1 MSGIAPNPL
10 NDISKVYLEAVAA
23 KPDFLDLDKDGNKKE
38 PMKKAAKEVE
48 APKERLKTDRNMFN
62 ISKDEQKAA
71 KERLLAKAR
80 AKRASMGEGLDPVGQ
95 EDADIDNDGDTDK
108 SDKYLHKRRKAI
120 SKAMKR
126 RMKEEKELSEIT
138 KMGIH
143 APHEVPSGNLKG
155 MVKKAVKRID
165 ADNDGDVD
173 KDDPKE
179 KGMGEFVPSPDGKK
193 KIRTKMSESRSNWR
207 HDLSEVMVDDVD
219 SKQIKEKNVKNK
231 IKINPKLGEA
241 IELLGGTL
249 IEMVEL
255 EEETPAEKIDRISKE
270 NVAKRAALAKK
281 EKEKRAKS
289 TADFQAHKKEVLA
302 KGGRPVD
309 ALDSWQ
315 KKKMNKEEVDINDI
329 IESVYDELIEEG
341 YSQDEVEYGIDVALN
356 TLEEG
361 YYDSAVAASKAKSQV
376 SLKDRVKS
384 AAKKAIVGGARA
396 VGKAVKAGAAVAA
409 APERAKTKV
418 KSLADRVKR
427 AARSGYAAG
436 RGPVEKKTTY
446 RGSGVGRKEKI
457 GEEVSIDENV
467 ATGKAKRARFGG
479 IAQKVGKSEVVTNKE
494 KSAALEKHA
503 AAKQAKQKAAGEAA
517 HKAASAKG
525 LSPAEAE
532 MRRKAAERKAARM
545 RKEEVEQLD
554 EMPYQ
559 VMGSPDGKKE
569 KKIGKPVKSKKY
581 ADSRA
586 AELADTHKKTGGK
599 YRSQYVEDVEQVDEK
614 LNLKKADMGDVIKD
628 FYKSDAPQF
637 KGRSKEKRREM
648 AIAAKLTAERGGRKL
663 GESSTE
669 VAMSPQELALQKRK
683 TMIDKMITMKRQ
695 QALQKSGKTKV
706 NEEESDRAR
715 DERQMRG
722 GMDGNI
728 RYDRPPAKKLSNK
741 ELGIK
746 PGKTAVQK
754 AMEKKGKSALD
765 IVKADVRAKYGK
777 GSVK

>member
-155 MVKKAVKRID
+155 LVKKAMKRID

-315 KKKMNKEEVDINDI
+315 KKKMNKEEV
-329 IESVYDELIEEG
+329 
-341 YSQDEVEYGIDVALN
+341 
-356 TLEEG
+356 
-361 YYDSAVAASKAKSQV
+361 
-376 SLKDRVKS
+376 
-384 AAKKAIVGGARA
+384 
-396 VGKAVKAGAAVAA
+396 
-409 APERAKTKV
+409 
-418 KSLADRVKR
+418 
-427 AARSGYAAG
+427 
-436 RGPVEKKTTY
+436 
-446 RGSGVGRKEKI
+446 
-457 GEEVSIDENV
+457 
-467 ATGKAKRARFGG
+467 
-479 IAQKVGKSEVVTNKE
+479 
-494 KSAALEKHA
+494 
-503 AAKQAKQKAAGEAA
+503 
-517 HKAASAKG
+517 
-525 LSPAEAE
+525 
-532 MRRKAAERKAARM
+532 
-545 RKEEVEQLD
+545 
-554 EMPYQ
+554 
-559 VMGSPDGKKE
+559 
-569 KKIGKPVKSKKY
+569 
-581 ADSRA
+581 
-586 AELADTHKKTGGK
+586 
-599 YRSQYVEDVEQVDEK
+599 EQVDEK

-765 IVKADVRAKYGK
+765 IVKSEIRAKHGK
-777 GSVK
+777 GAIMGDK

>member
-396 VGKAVKAGAAVAA
+396 VGKAVKAGAAAAA

-418 KSLADRVKR
+418 KSLADRVKS

-545 RKEEVEQLD
+545 RKEE
-554 EMPYQ
+554 
-559 VMGSPDGKKE
+559 
-569 KKIGKPVKSKKY
+569 
-581 ADSRA
+581 
-586 AELADTHKKTGGK
+586 
-599 YRSQYVEDVEQVDEK
+599 VEQVDEK

>member
-155 MVKKAVKRID
+155 LVKKAMKRID

-396 VGKAVKAGAAVAA
+396 VGKAVKAGAASAA

-418 KSLADRVKR
+418 KSLADRVKS

-467 ATGKAKRARFGG
+467 ATGKEKRARFGG

-545 RKEEVEQLD
+545 RK
-554 EMPYQ
+554 
-559 VMGSPDGKKE
+559 
-569 KKIGKPVKSKKY
+569 
-581 ADSRA
+581 
-586 AELADTHKKTGGK
+586 
-599 YRSQYVEDVEQVDEK
+599 EDVEQVDEK

>member
-155 MVKKAVKRID
+155 MVKRAVKRID

-356 TLEEG
+356 TIEEG

-396 VGKAVKAGAAVAA
+396 VGKAVKTGAAAAA

-427 AARSGYAAG
+427 AARSGYAVG

-545 RKEEVEQLD
+545 RKEE
-554 EMPYQ
+554 
-559 VMGSPDGKKE
+559 
-569 KKIGKPVKSKKY
+569 
-581 ADSRA
+581 
-586 AELADTHKKTGGK
+586 
-599 YRSQYVEDVEQVDEK
+599 VEQVDEK

>member
-155 MVKKAVKRID
+155 MVKRAVKRID

-356 TLEEG
+356 TIEEG

-396 VGKAVKAGAAVAA
+396 VGKAVKAGAAAAA

-418 KSLADRVKR
+418 KSLADRVKS

-545 RKEEVEQLD
+545 RKEEVEQNVNEIFGLGGKSAKDRLANSDYMKKKNKEAD
-554 EMPYQ
+554 EKAIQNLRDMMSKDPERQKRPSRLNNEGYQ
-559 VMGSPDGKKE
+559 RNPEKGEKE
-569 KKIGKPVKSKKY
+569 DKKY
-581 ADSRA
+581 APVRG
-586 AELADTHKKTGGK
+586 ERTPMPP
-599 YRSQYVEDVEQVDEK
+599 R
-614 LNLKKADMGDVIKD
+614 GD
-628 FYKSDAPQF
+628 
-637 KGRSKEKRREM
+637 KRREDFEKWY
-648 AIAAKLTAERGGRKL
+648 AAQRR
-663 GESSTE
+663 
-669 VAMSPQELALQKRK
+669 
-683 TMIDKMITMKRQ
+683 
-695 QALQKSGKTKV
+695 
-706 NEEESDRAR
+706 
-715 DERQMRG
+715 
-722 GMDGNI
+722 
-728 RYDRPPAKKLSNK
+728 
-741 ELGIK
+741 
-746 PGKTAVQK
+746 
-754 AMEKKGKSALD
+754 
-765 IVKADVRAKYGK
+765 
-777 GSVK
+777 

>member
-48 APKERLKTDRNMFN
+48 APKERLKTDLNMFN

-155 MVKKAVKRID
+155 LVKKAMKRID

-396 VGKAVKAGAAVAA
+396 VGKAVKAGAASAA

-418 KSLADRVKR
+418 KSLADRVKS

-436 RGPVEKKTTY
+436 RGPVEKKTT
-446 RGSGVGRKEKI
+446 
-457 GEEVSIDENV
+457 
-467 ATGKAKRARFGG
+467 
-479 IAQKVGKSEVVTNKE
+479 
-494 KSAALEKHA
+494 
-503 AAKQAKQKAAGEAA
+503 
-517 HKAASAKG
+517 
-525 LSPAEAE
+525 
-532 MRRKAAERKAARM
+532 
-545 RKEEVEQLD
+545 
-554 EMPYQ
+554 
-559 VMGSPDGKKE
+559 
-569 KKIGKPVKSKKY
+569 
-581 ADSRA
+581 
-586 AELADTHKKTGGK
+586 
-599 YRSQYVEDVEQVDEK
+599 
-614 LNLKKADMGDVIKD
+614 
-628 FYKSDAPQF
+628 
-637 KGRSKEKRREM
+637 
-648 AIAAKLTAERGGRKL
+648 
-663 GESSTE
+663 
-669 VAMSPQELALQKRK
+669 
-683 TMIDKMITMKRQ
+683 
-695 QALQKSGKTKV
+695 
-706 NEEESDRAR
+706 
-715 DERQMRG
+715 
-722 GMDGNI
+722 
-728 RYDRPPAKKLSNK
+728 
-741 ELGIK
+741 
-746 PGKTAVQK
+746 
-754 AMEKKGKSALD
+754 
-765 IVKADVRAKYGK
+765 
-777 GSVK
+777 

>member
-155 MVKKAVKRID
+155 LVKKAMKRID

-396 VGKAVKAGAAVAA
+396 VGKAVKAGAASAA

-418 KSLADRVKR
+418 KSLADRVKS

-532 MRRKAAERKAARM
+532 MRRTAAERKAARM
-545 RKEEVEQLD
+545 RK
-554 EMPYQ
+554 
-559 VMGSPDGKKE
+559 
-569 KKIGKPVKSKKY
+569 
-581 ADSRA
+581 
-586 AELADTHKKTGGK
+586 
-599 YRSQYVEDVEQVDEK
+599 EDVEQVDEK

>member
-126 RMKEEKELSEIT
+126 RMKEENELSEIT

-155 MVKKAVKRID
+155 MVKRAVKRID

-356 TLEEG
+356 TIEEG

-396 VGKAVKAGAAVAA
+396 VGKAVKTGAAAAA

-418 KSLADRVKR
+418 KSLADRVKS

-545 RKEEVEQLD
+545 RKEEVEID
-554 EMPYQ
+554 EKYK
-559 VMGSPDGKKE
+559 GSDHRPPAGWKSYGGYEKE
-569 KKIGKPVKSKKY
+569 KPEVNATAKRIDAIRKSIKVK
-581 ADSRA
+581 
-586 AELADTHKKTGGK
+586 
-599 YRSQYVEDVEQVDEK
+599 DVNEK

-648 AIAAKLTAERGGRKL
+648 AIAAKLTAERGGKRL
-663 GESSTE
+663 GEGATE
-669 VAMSPQELALQKRK
+669 APMSQQELALQKRK
-683 TMIDKMITMKRQ
+683 TMIDQMIAKKRQ
-695 QALQKSGKTKV
+695 QALQKTK
-706 NEEESDRAR
+706 NQEQA
-715 DERQMRG
+715 
-722 GMDGNI
+722 
-728 RYDRPPAKKLSNK
+728 
-741 ELGIK
+741 
-746 PGKTAVQK
+746 
-754 AMEKKGKSALD
+754 
-765 IVKADVRAKYGK
+765 
-777 GSVK
+777 